1 MKQLTIL
8 GWKWNGKK
16 WEYLRLPN
24 EQLLGTFTGVRVLHR
39 VLSDKEIKAI
49 EKRERP
55 IVEREMLDKMECI
68 EAEQLGYEMALE
80 VERAREMY
88 APFNSAHEGYAVLLE
103 EVLELQAEVFKKTD
117 LRSPWSMREEATQI
131 GAMAIRFIQDICK
144 EKE

>member
-55 IVEREMLDKMECI
+55 IVEREWNSLRGYKGKI
-68 EAEQLGYEMALE
+68 E
-80 VERAREMY
+80 
-88 APFNSAHEGYAVLLE
+88 HE
-103 EVLELQAEVFKKTD
+103 
-117 LRSPWSMREEATQI
+117 
-131 GAMAIRFIQDICK
+131 
-144 EKE
+144 